1 MTISWPS
8 PALTAKTSP
17 PALSQTEAV
26 DYIPDVDLY
35 VQDPIYPD

>member
-1 MTISWPS
+1 MEE
-8 PALTAKTSP
+8 L
-17 PALSQTEAV
+17 LSQAEAV